1 MANDPFW
8 RIEDVAPLE
17 VRSPDFAHGAELPE
31 WARAEYAGGA
41 DRSPELR
48 WTDAPDTAK
57 SFVVRVYDP
66 DAPTMSGYWH
76 WAVYDIPGHI
86 DHLARGAGTHG
97 SGLLP
102 PGAITLASESGVEAF
117 EGAGPPAGHG
127 EHRYFFVVSAL
138 DVDHLDVPAGASP
151 AVLGFLLRE
160 HEIARGFTMGTAV
173 TA

>member
-8 RIEDVAPLE
+8 RLADVAPLD
-17 VRSPDFAHGAELPE
+17 VRSPDFADATALPT
-31 WARAEYAGGA
+31 WARAHYAGGD

-48 WTDAPDTAK
+48 WTAAPESAK

-76 WAVYDIPGHI
+76 WTVYDIPARS
-86 DHLARGAGTHG
+86 DHLARGAGTPG

-102 PGAITLASESGVEAF
+102 PGAITIANDAGLEAF
-117 EGAGPPAGHG
+117 AGAGPPAGHG

-138 DVDHLDVPAGASP
+138 DVEHLDVPAGVSP
-151 AVLGFLLRE
+151 ARLGGALRR
-160 HEIARGFTMGTAV
+160 HEIARGFTVGLSV